1 MGPAHRLQMQMSTQ
15 PNHQLIFKDCK
26 IGPWTVP
33 TIELEGAALSLQ
45 QHVSGTI
52 INSITDGQ
60 HGRDRQQDWK
70 VSVASGVKEMRG
82 AAAWNPSGNFA
93 ISLGLSFY
101 LPSHGN
107 QKNLDVENFIKPG
120 Y

>member
-1 MGPAHRLQMQMSTQ
+1 MTH
-15 PNHQLIFKDCK
+15 HQFTLKDRK

-60 HGRDRQQDWK
+60 RGRDRQQ
-70 VSVASGVKEMRG
+70 E
-82 AAAWNPSGNFA
+82 
-93 ISLGLSFY
+93 
-101 LPSHGN
+101 
-107 QKNLDVENFIKPG
+107 
-120 Y
+120 

>member
-1 MGPAHRLQMQMSTQ
+1 MTDQ
-15 PNHQLIFKDCK
+15 QLTLKYRK

-33 TIELEGAALSLQ
+33 TIELERAALSLQ

-60 HGRDRQQDWK
+60 RGRDRQQEWK
-70 VSVASGVKEMRG
+70 VSVASEVKRARG
-82 AAAWNPSGNFA
+82 ATPWNPSGNFA
-93 ISLGLSFY
+93 VSLGFSFH

-107 QKNLDVENFIKPG
+107 QRNLDVENFHQAG
-120 Y
+120 N

>member
-1 MGPAHRLQMQMSTQ
+1 MT
-15 PNHQLIFKDCK
+15 NHQLIFKDRK

-60 HGRDRQQDWK
+60 RGRDQQQGWK
-70 VSVASGVKEMRG
+70 MSMVSGVKEVRG
-82 AAAWNPSGNFA
+82 AAA
-93 ISLGLSFY
+93 
-101 LPSHGN
+101 
-107 QKNLDVENFIKPG
+107 
-120 Y
+120 